1 MNPSPIFKDLK
12 RVVKGDMN
20 SPKSLGI
27 LSKICEIG
35 GGVGCSFSFGVARL
49 EDLV

>member
-20 SPKSLGI
+20 SLGFVDDLNENSRGREDVEVSSL
-27 LSKICEIG
+27 
-35 GGVGCSFSFGVARL
+35 A
-49 EDLV
+49 